1 MAKTTKF
8 LLGAILG
15 AAAAA
20 LLTPVAGQQARSKLK
35 TIARPALAGRTK
47 SKRKK

>member
-20 LLTPVAGQQARSKLK
+20 LLTPVAGKQARAELK
-35 TIARPALAGRTK
+35 KIAR
-47 SKRKK
+47 KRKK